1 MSALTAILDIGKTN
15 AKLLLS
21 DAADGRVV
29 WSAERPAKC
38 PPRHPRVPCRE
49 LNSAGLKAWLLPT
62 LAKAARIGPI
72 DCVVPI
78 AHGAA
83 LVVIGPGGEVLA
95 APDYEDEALATHRAD
110 YTRLRDDYAET
121 LSPHLPLGL
130 NLGQQLLHLEREA
143 PALLTGARAILT
155 WPQYWAWWLS
165 GVAASELT
173 SLGSHTD
180 LWLPRRGC
188 FSELAVRHG
197 WARLFPPLRRADAV
211 LGPIRPE
218 IARYC
223 GLDPACRV
231 LCGMHDSSASYHALR
246 ESAETVI
253 SSGTWT
259 IIMARAAALEQL
271 QEARDMLANIDITG
285 ATVGVARA
293 MGGRE
298 YASVAG
304 PDAAVPTAEA
314 LAAVI
319 EAGAMALPSFAAG
332 GPFQGQKAR
341 LENAAHLDPTGRA
354 ALATLYL
361 ALLAD
366 EMLRLL
372 GTNGRIIVDGP
383 LAGNPLFGPVLQAL
397 RPTDSVLRSRSRD
410 GVVIAANALAR
421 GRGQPLAVLS
431 PAAGLTLAGLDRYHA
446 AWRARVQAREG

>member
-1 MSALTAILDIGKTN
+1 MSALTAIVDIGKTN

-29 WSAERPAKC
+29 WSAERSAECPAQR
-38 PPRHPRVPCRE
+38 PGVPCRE
-49 LNSAGLKAWLLPT
+49 LDVAGLEAWLLPT
-62 LAKAARIGPI
+62 LAEAARVGPI
-72 DCVVPI
+72 DCIVPI

-83 LVVIGPGGEVLA
+83 LAVIGPDGEMLA
-95 APDYEDEALATHRAD
+95 APDYEDQALTTHRAD
-110 YTRLRDDYAET
+110 YARLRDGYAET
-121 LSPHLPLGL
+121 LSPQLPLGL

-143 PALLTGARAILT
+143 PALLARARAILT

-165 GVAASELT
+165 GVAASEVT
-173 SLGSHTD
+173 SLGCHTD

-188 FSELAVRHG
+188 VSELCARRG
-197 WARLFPPLRRADAV
+197 WAPLFPPLRRADAA

-218 IARYC
+218 LARAC
-223 GLDPACRV
+223 RLDPACRV

-246 ESAETVI
+246 ETAETVI

-259 IIMARAAALEQL
+259 VIMTRAATLERL
-271 QEARDMLANIDITG
+271 QEARDMLANVDIAG

-298 YASVAG
+298 YAAVAG
-304 PDAAVPTAEA
+304 PHAADPSAEA

-319 EAGAMALPSFAAG
+319 KTGAMALPSFAAG
-332 GPFQGQKAR
+332 GPFQGQKGR
-341 LENAAHLDPTGRA
+341 LERAAQLDPAGRA

-372 GTNGRIIVDGP
+372 GTDGRIIVDGP

-397 RPTDSVLRSRSRD
+397 RPTDFVLRSRSRD

-421 GRGQPLAVLS
+421 GRRQPLAVLS
-431 PAAGLTLAGLDRYHA
+431 PTAGLTLAGLDRYHA
-446 AWRARVQAREG
+446 AWRARARPSER